1 MKSEEMER
9 ITTILND
16 IEHINRFNGTKLKK
30 DISID
35 VETGLAR
42 LAAIT
47 IPITISVAISVSFGI
62 TVAIKLADF

>member
-30 DISID
+30 DTSID

-47 IPITISVAISVSFGI
+47 IPITISVSFGI
-62 TVAIKLADF
+62 TVAIKLLTPLL